1 MAKPKINNFEQ
12 LAEALKEIIQ
22 PEISYSYVPT
32 KDENQPYV
40 SDVTIDMNKLKSIFS
55 RITFNYNG
63 RPKQSNNDTNV

>member
-1 MAKPKINNFEQ
+1 MKKNQINSFEQ

-32 KDENQPYV
+32 KDENQAYV
-40 SDVTIDMNKLKSIFS
+40 SDVTIDINKLKSIFS

-63 RPKQSNNDTNV
+63 RPKQSDNGTNV